1 MILNDTIHNAYTP
14 QVLALRNVELKR
26 GYWFSKKKKASFMNL
41 TSHKQ
46 IYWTEAAQTRR
57 LHSSSSC
64 ACRDD
69 SIDPR
74 IAVRLK
80 SLELS

>member
-1 MILNDTIHNAYTP
+1 
-14 QVLALRNVELKR
+14 
-26 GYWFSKKKKASFMNL
+26 MNL

-46 IYWTEAAQTRR
+46 IYWTEAAQARR

-74 IAVRLK
+74 IAVRLT